1 MNLKPLIAL
10 SALAF
15 AGSAALAQE
24 ITYVKDDFVAQK
36 TRVEVRQELLQ
47 ARVDGTLPVHGE
59 GEQLMAM
66 PRASTVSRDKVRA
79 ELRSSPRTTMA
90 QLYTPG

>member
-24 ITYVKDDFVAQK
+24 ITYVKDDFVSMK
-36 TRVEVRQELLQ
+36 TRAEVRQELLK
-47 ARVDGTLPVHGE
+47 ARAEGTLPVYGE
-59 GEQLMAM
+59 GEQLMAV
-66 PRASTVSRDKVRA
+66 PRSSMVSRDQIRA
-79 ELRSSPRTTMA
+79 ELRSSARTATL